1 MIHYSNLTAHQS
13 VLPSTRTLLDIL
25 ECIKLDVLDYPNDS
39 SLESGKCVLFILLVN
54 LDITDTR
61 YGRKVHDAS
70 KG

>member
-1 MIHYSNLTAHQS
+1 MIHYSNLIAHQS

-25 ECIKLDVLDYPNDS
+25 KRIKLDVFDYPNDS
-39 SLESGKCVLFILLVN
+39 SLESGEFVSYVLLVN
-54 LDITDTR
+54 LNITDTR